1 MIGGGAS
8 GERIPSNPNPNPI
21 PIRIRPR
28 AVDHWIT
35 GAGRAYLA
43 VEEGLLQQRQQLLA
57 VHVAGVQ
64 PQRLARELV
73 RLLEV
78 ALTEHTHTAHTTR
91 SHATCM
97 HVRMYVCM
105 NTILYAISAEL

>member
-1 MIGGGAS
+1 MKGS
-8 GERIPSNPNPNPI
+8 HLTPSNPI
-21 PIRIRPR
+21 PIRPR
-28 AVDHWIT
+28 ALAHWIT

-78 ALTEHTHTAHTTR
+78 ALTEHTHSTRIAHTTR
-91 SHATCM
+91 S
-97 HVRMYVCM
+97 
-105 NTILYAISAEL
+105 

>member
-1 MIGGGAS
+1 MYTLYTVQKGS
-8 GERIPSNPNPNPI
+8 NQVRSCRRPSSSL
-21 PIRIRPR
+21 
-28 AVDHWIT
+28 VL
-35 GAGRAYLA
+35 LA

-78 ALTEHTHTAHTTR
+78 ALTEHTPREVTQ
-91 SHATCM
+91 
-97 HVRMYVCM
+97 HVCIYVCMYVCM
-105 NTILYAISAEL
+105 NTILYAMSAEL